1 MAQLFVNLPVKDL
14 DASVEFFTKLGFSF
28 NLQFTDKNG
37 TCMIVGSDAFVMLLS
52 ETFFKTFTNKELVAA
67 ETTTETIIAI
77 SADSKQAVDTMVTA
91 ALDAG
96 GFAYNE
102 ASDQGFMYSWSFQDL
117 DHHLWEVVYMDENA
131 VA

>member
-28 NLQFTDKNG
+28 NPQFTDKNG
-37 TCMIVGSDAFVMLLS
+37 TCMIVGSDAFVMLLT
-52 ETFFKTFTNKELVAA
+52 EPFFKAFTNKELASA

-77 SADSKQAVDTMVTA
+77 SADSKQAVDTMVTT
-91 ALDAG
+91 ALEAG
-96 GFAYNE
+96 GFTYNE

-117 DHHLWEVVYMDENA
+117 DHHLWEVVYMDQNA